1 MPRSQSF
8 GPNDDCSREQ
18 SEIIMTVD
26 EFEAIRLIDH
36 EGLSQ
41 EECAQSMCV
50 ARTTA
55 QAIYNSARLKLA
67 KCLVDGRELKIDGGD
82 FVLCEGSA
90 KGCSCAR
97 CRMRNCEQS
106 RN

>member
-1 MPRSQSF
+1 MPKSQSF
-8 GPNDDCSREQ
+8 APSSTYIHRKP
-18 SEIIMTVD
+18 EIIMTVD

-55 QAIYNSARLKLA
+55 QAIYNSARIKLA

-82 FVLCEGSA
+82 FILCEG
-90 KGCSCAR
+90 KPQGCSCSR
-97 CRMRNCEQS
+97 CRVHNCE
-106 RN
+106 NGKL